1 MGTPSQHDIHNM
13 GGPGTSNRLLLTDIK
28 GAFVCPQLWWRSG
41 HLFELFCMS
50 ISEGSFLEVELLGRV
65 YFIIFWH
72 LEAPQAKDQTS
83 ATAMTVPDPSLQ
95 SHEKTMGFVHLK
107 KKNFFFSTSPSN
119 KSD

>member
-1 MGTPSQHDIHNM
+1 
-13 GGPGTSNRLLLTDIK
+13 
-28 GAFVCPQLWWRSG
+28 
-41 HLFELFCMS
+41 MS

-107 KKNFFFSTSPSN
+107 KKIFFFPRPHQTNLTSIHEDEGSILGLL
-119 KSD
+119 SGLRIQRCHELWCRTQMWLRSFIAVAAV